1 MRIRAQIPNRL
12 PAPGIEVFLDLL
24 VDEMVEVELED
35 VAESDKLICLHL
47 SVSVK
52 GLPEG
57 LFLMPARLA
66 SSVMS
71 WPHCERTSSILID
84 ISSISSILVY
94 LTHPSHKSNRYIY

>member
-12 PAPGIEVFLDLL
+12 PASGIEVFLDLL

-57 LFLMPARLA
+57 LVLDARAPRQLGDVLA
-66 SSVMS
+66 TLRADFVN
-71 WPHCERTSSILID
+71 P
-84 ISSISSILVY
+84 Y
-94 LTHPSHKSNRYIY
+94 RY

>member
-35 VAESDKLICLHL
+35 VAEGDKLICLHL

-52 GLPEG
+52 GLPKG
-57 LFLMPARLA
+57 LVLDASPPCQLGDVLA
-66 SSVMS
+66 ALRADFVN
-71 WPHCERTSSILID
+71 P
-84 ISSISSILVY
+84 Y
-94 LTHPSHKSNRYIY
+94 RYQLD